1 MIKNSDGFIPVD
13 QFLEEMKSRNLSL
26 EDLRLLY
33 EQYDRY
39 NYMNQQTVKNFCNKY
54 KEVQLKCYPVCE
66 CGHVFT
72 DLEYIK
78 NSESNENLN
87 PYFISMPVF
96 NPKYCPNCHKKINS
110 IVMKQFDEDGN
121 INFKY

>member
-26 EDLRLLY
+26 EDLKLLY

-39 NYMNQQTVKNFCNKY
+39 NYMNQQTVKDSCGEN
-54 KEVQLKCYPVCE
+54 KEVELKCYPVCE

-72 DLEYIK
+72 DLEFIK
-78 NSESNENLN
+78 NPESNSYLN
-87 PYFISMPVF
+87 PYSIPMPTF
-96 NPKYCPNCHKKINS
+96 NPKNCPKCNKRIVS
-110 IVMKQFDEDGN
+110 IAMKQIDKDGN